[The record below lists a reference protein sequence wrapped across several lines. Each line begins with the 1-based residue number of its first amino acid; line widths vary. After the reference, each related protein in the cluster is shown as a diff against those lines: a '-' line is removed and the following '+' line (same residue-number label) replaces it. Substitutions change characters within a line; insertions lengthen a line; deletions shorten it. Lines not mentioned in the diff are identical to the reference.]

1 MARAVC
7 LDLFS
12 ITEAAGATQKS
23 DIQEW
28 PFPGVSELPFASV
41 YFGGA
46 VQRPETR
53 GAGGARDLGGFGSY
67 GCLAR
72 KLEWRDFPV
81 ISTRKSINT
90 RHHKPPLRGGRGA
103 SRPARPWDAGGGRP
117 QTRERNGDFG
127 KIRGL
132 TGDCGANKSAKNIII
147 HTYSALGNNPVTW
160 G

>member
-1 MARAVC
+1 MTAAASSSVVCALMARV
-7 LDLFS
+7 LVLYSLILLS

-72 KLEWRDFPV
+72 KLEWCDFPV

-103 SRPARPWDAGGGRP
+103 SRPARRGHGTGGGGRP
-117 QTRERNGDFG
+117 PPNAAEKSE
-127 KIRGL
+127 KI
-132 TGDCGANKSAKNIII
+132 NVIQ
-147 HTYSALGNNPVTW
+147 
-160 G
+160 

>member
-1 MARAVC
+1 MARV
-7 LDLFS
+7 LVLYSLILLS

-28 PFPGVSELPFASV
+28 PFPAVSELPFASV

-46 VQRPETR
+46 VLSGP
-53 GAGGARDLGGFGSY
+53 GARDLGGFGSFEY
-67 GCLAR
+67 LAR
-72 KLEWRDFPV
+72 ELEWRDFPV

-117 QTRERNGDFG
+117 QMRPKKV
-127 KIRGL
+127 KII
-132 TGDCGANKSAKNIII
+132 NVIQ
-147 HTYSALGNNPVTW
+147 
-160 G
+160 